1 MPNYQAIL
9 RMFQELQDKA
19 NEANEQ
25 RYQDILEQL
34 GITQGQVGGTYDEVF
49 ELLGTMGDA
58 ERQRIGSQA
67 SRAGA
72 QSTQSLISRGLG
84 STTIQDSM
92 QRRIDEEENRSNLA
106 LEEAISGQK
115 AGALMG
121 RAGSE
126 ERMGSLIASM
136 MEMRT
141 DQGPDLSMLMQLM
154 GQSGAGQGAYGSAMA
169 GGGGSGGGDSGS
181 SFGASSGGGSTYGTR
196 SNRVTSSGPSGSS
209 RAGSGLEVGSA
220 LASFFGPG
228 SQGFFGGMGSQP
240 GWVSSSQARPD
251 DLGDYE
257 EGGGGGGEGGGKKSR
272 TAAETAWR
280 RTAKPYGMSMD
291 EWMKD
296 W

>member
-1 MPNYQAIL
+1 MPNYAAIL
-9 RMFQELQDKA
+9 RMMQDLQDKA

-49 ELLGTMGDA
+49 ELLGTMGEA
-58 ERQRIGSQA
+58 ERQRIGEQA

-72 QSTQSLISRGLG
+72 QSTQSLIGRGLG

-92 QRRIDEEENRSNLA
+92 QRRIDQEENRSNLA

-126 ERMGSLIASM
+126 ERLGGLIASM

-141 DQGPDLSMLMQLM
+141 DQGPDMSMLMQLM
-154 GQSGAGQGAYGSAMA
+154 GQSGAGAGAYGSAMA
-169 GGGGSGGGDSGS
+169 GGGSGGGSP
-181 SFGASSGGGSTYGTR
+181 FGASSGGSTYGTGGN
-196 SNRVTSSGPSGSS
+196 NRVTSSGPRGTS
-209 RAGSGLEVGSA
+209 RAGGGLETGAA

-228 SQGFFGGMGSQP
+228 SQGFMGGMGSQP

-251 DLGDYE
+251 DLGDYDE
-257 EGGGGGGEGGGKKSR
+257 ASAGGGEGGKGGGGG
-272 TAAETAWR
+272 TAADAAWR
-280 RTAKPYGMSMD
+280 RMRKPYGMDMD